1 MKHSLKNA
9 KYRICFQTKNKVWI
23 YKNSRLRNFYKIR
36 SKMVLK
42 TGRRAR
48 KFLITKNMKW
58 TVARRQMVPYFRK
71 TRKSVYSYKR
81 LFFTKQQLKNF
92 YGRLK
97 EYQMRNFFKQTWN
110 KANFFRSNI
119 FIGSLEQR
127 VSVVLYRMRLLP
139 TIFACNQL
147 VQHKGILVNNQLIS
161 YLYYRV
167 NLGDIVS
174 IPKDYWFIFYQFLYE
189 KLRIRFLGEG
199 YAAYRRNVVV
209 KKLQHY
215 FMRYRENYFKNFN
228 LINYQS
234 LQLKKYLFFNNFFKT
249 FFIQLN
255 KSHIEQ
261 KNIFWFKLIYWLFQN
276 NIEKLLKNVSFNL
289 KNLRLWGRQ
298 NNYYTHSRIIWYSL
312 NLINLN
318 FKKINLL
325 IQEFFFNKVNLT
337 KNLDYL
343 NFKKETLINNFLK
356 KKHTIQRYS
365 IFFYKAVWRKRKSFF
380 PQVKSRYLL
389 WLLRNLKYKKSR
401 KNFFKQFRKNL
412 LWYTPKYLEIDY
424 NTLRTTFVYY
434 PKINEIFF
442 AFPCSFKKII
452 SFYKERAL

>member
-1 MKHSLKNA
+1 MKHCLKNPR
-9 KYRICFQTKNKVWI
+9 YRICFQTKNKVWI

-36 SKMVLK
+36 GKMILK

-110 KANFFRSNI
+110 KAQFFRSSI

-127 VSVVLYRMRLLP
+127 VSVILYRMRLLP

-161 YLYYRV
+161 YLYFRV
-167 NLGDIVS
+167 NLGDVVS
-174 IPKDYWFIFYQFLYE
+174 IPEDYWFIFYQFLYE

-199 YAAYRRNVVV
+199 YAVYRRNVVV

-215 FMRYRENYFKNFN
+215 FIRYRENYYKNFN
-228 LINYQS
+228 LINYYS
-234 LQLKKYLFFNNFFKT
+234 LQLKKSLF
-249 FFIQLN
+249 I
-255 KSHIEQ
+255 
-261 KNIFWFKLIYWLFQN
+261 KNLFKLLLDKFNLVTKEFFWLKLLFWIFQN
-276 NIEKLLKNVSFNL
+276 NIEKNLKTISINL
-289 KNLRLWGRQ
+289 KNLRLWGRK
-298 NNYYTHSRIIWYSL
+298 NNYYNHSRTLWFAL
-312 NLINLN
+312 NLVNLN
-318 FKKINLL
+318 FKKLNI
-325 IQEFFFNKVNLT
+325 FFQKFLFNKIFNQNNLEAT
-337 KNLDYL
+337 
-343 NFKKETLINNFLK
+343 FSKKEYLLTNYTQNLFTFQKN
-356 KKHTIQRYS
+356 S
-365 IFFYKAVWRKRKSFF
+365 IFFYKAVWRKRKHLY
-380 PQVKSRYLL
+380 PQLKSKYLM
-389 WLLRNLKYKKSR
+389 WLIRNLKYKKSR

-412 LWYTPKYLEIDY
+412 LWYTPKYLEVDY
-424 NTLRTTFVYY
+424 RTLRSTFVYY
-434 PKINEIFF
+434 PEAHEIYF